1 MTLSDNIVIN
11 GFSVAILFLVII
23 YYERN
28 GDKASRHTRL
38 FLGMLKLSVVMMV
51 VDSMGR
57 FDGNPDSIYPVI
69 NWIGNFFL
77 FLLAPVLP
85 SLWLIYVNYYIS
97 PDGKISKFIKFIIA
111 AVNVTIFSLVIASQ
125 FTGLLYSIN
134 DLNIYERGPLYII
147 SPLLTFVLLLTSMGY
162 VVLYKHKIQHTHFIP
177 FMAFPAMPV
186 IGTLLQAFIYGYPF
200 ALMGLLFSVLT
211 IAFFAQSI
219 ETNMDYLS
227 GVYNRKRLEGYL
239 HRKIATSTPNNTFS
253 AIMADVNGLKEIND
267 TYGHTVGDEALVTIS
282 SLLRSILRS
291 NDFVARY
298 GGDEFCIILDTS
310 NEETLER
317 VVNKIKRQ
325 LTAYNEM
332 SLKPYQLSLS
342 VGYAVYN
349 PESGQNE
356 KEFYSTIDA
365 LMYEDKKRHHIE
377 KMTRGMLYNNGPGMG
392 L

>member
-11 GFSVAILFLVII
+11 GFSIAILILVLI

-38 FLGMLKLSVVMMV
+38 FLAMLKLGIVMMV
-51 VDSMGR
+51 VDSLGR
-57 FDGNPDSIYPVI
+57 FDGNPDTIYPMI
-69 NWIGNFFL
+69 NNIGNFLL
-77 FLLAPVLP
+77 FVLAPVLP
-85 SLWLIYVNYYIS
+85 SVWLYYVYYYIS
-97 PDGKISKFIKFIIA
+97 PDGKATKFINISVIT
-111 AVNVTIFSLVIASQ
+111 VNVVNFVLVVASQ
-125 FTGLLYSIN
+125 LNGWYYSI
-134 DLNIYERGPLYII
+134 DAMNIYERGPIYVIGPI
-147 SPLLTFVLLLTSMGY
+147 LTFYLLLTSTTY
-162 VVLYKHKIQHTHFIP
+162 VLLYKNKIQHTHFVP
-177 FMAFPAMPV
+177 FLFFPVAPF
-186 IGTLLQAFIYGYPF
+186 IGTLMQTIIYGYPF
-200 ALMGLLFSVLT
+200 ALMGLIFSVLM

-239 HRKIATSTPNNTFS
+239 HKKIVSSSRTNTFS

-310 NEETLER
+310 NEDTLKR

-325 LTAYNEM
+325 LAAYNEM
-332 SLKPYQLSLS
+332 SLKPYTIGLSM
-342 VGYAVYN
+342 GYAVYD
-349 PESGQNE
+349 PDSGMNE
-356 KEFYSTIDA
+356 KEFYNTIDA
-365 LMYEDKKRHHIE
+365 QMYEDKKKHHIANL
-377 KMTRGMLYNNGPGMG
+377 KFRL
-392 L
+392 

>member
-11 GFSVAILFLVII
+11 GFSIAILLLIII

-38 FLGMLKLSVVMMV
+38 FLGMLKLGVLMMV
-51 VDSMGR
+51 FDSMGR
-57 FDGNPDSIYPVI
+57 FDGNPDTIYPII
-69 NWIGNFFL
+69 NSIGNFML
-77 FLLAPVLP
+77 FVLAPVLP
-85 SLWLIYVNYYIS
+85 SLWLMYVHYYIS
-97 PDGKISKFIKFIIA
+97 PNGKVTKFIKVSVI
-111 AVNVTIFSLVIASQ
+111 AVNIVTVLLVIGSQ
-125 FTGLLYSIN
+125 FNGWLYSIDDMN
-134 DLNIYERGPLYII
+134 LYDRGPFYVIAPI
-147 SPLLTFVLLLTSMGY
+147 LTFYLLLTSTAY
-162 VVLYKHKIQHTHFIP
+162 VLFYKNKIQYTHYIP
-177 FMAFPAMPV
+177 FLVFPVAPL

-200 ALMGLLFSVLT
+200 ALMGLIFSVLM

-219 ETNMDYLS
+219 ETNLDYLS

-239 HRKIATSTPNNTFS
+239 HKKIVNSSRSNTFS

-310 NEETLER
+310 NEETLAR
-317 VVNKIKRQ
+317 VVKKIKRQ

-332 SLKPYQLSLS
+332 SLKPYKLGLSM
-342 VGYAVYN
+342 GYAVYD
-349 PESGQNE
+349 PDSGMNE
-356 KEFYSTIDA
+356 KEFYNTIDA
-365 LMYEDKKRHHIE
+365 QMYEDKKKHHIANL
-377 KMTRGMLYNNGPGMG
+377 KFGS
-392 L
+392 

>member
-1 MTLSDNIVIN
+1 MTLSDIVVLN
-11 GFSVAILFLVII
+11 GFSVSILFLIII

-38 FLGMLKLSVVMMV
+38 FLGMLKLAVLMMV

-57 FDGNPDSIYPVI
+57 FDGNPDTIYPVI
-69 NWIGNFFL
+69 NWIGNFLIFM
-77 FLLAPVLP
+77 LAPALP
-85 SLWLIYVNYYIS
+85 SLWLLYVNYYIS
-97 PDGKISKFIKFIIA
+97 PDGKVSNVIKALIIT
-111 AVNVTIFSLVIASQ
+111 VNVVVWVLVISSQ
-125 FTGLLYSIN
+125 FTGWLYSI
-134 DLNIYERGPLYII
+134 DDMNIYQRGPLYII
-147 SPLLTFVLLLTSMGY
+147 SPILTFILLLTSMAY

-177 FMAFPAMPV
+177 FMAFPAMPF
-186 IGTLLQAFIYGYPF
+186 IGTLMQAFIYGYPF

-239 HRKIATSTPNNTFS
+239 HRKIATSTPNSTFS
-253 AIMADVNGLKEIND
+253 AIMADVNDLKSIND
-267 TYGHTVGDEALVTIS
+267 TFGHTVGDEALVTIS

-310 NEETLER
+310 NEETLAR

-342 VGYAVYN
+342 MGYAVYD
-349 PESGQNE
+349 PKSGQNE
-356 KEFYSTIDA
+356 KEFYNLIDT
-365 LMYEDKKRHHIE
+365 LMYEDKKKYHIE
-377 KMTRGMLYNNGPGMG
+377 KMTQGLIGKTEQGMDR
-392 L
+392 

>member
-11 GFSVAILFLVII
+11 GFSIAILLLVVI

-38 FLGMLKLSVVMMV
+38 FLGMLQLGVLMMIF
-51 VDSMGR
+51 DSMGR
-57 FDGNPDSIYPVI
+57 FDGNPDTVYPMI
-69 NWIGNFFL
+69 NSIGNFMIFV
-77 FLLAPVLP
+77 LAPVLP
-85 SLWLIYVNYYIS
+85 SVWLYYVYYYIS
-97 PDGKISKFIKFIIA
+97 PDGKATKFINMSVIS
-111 AVNVTIFSLVIASQ
+111 VNLANFVLVIASQ
-125 FTGLLYSIN
+125 FNGWYYSIDAMN
-134 DLNIYERGPLYII
+134 MYQRGPLYVIGPI
-147 SPLLTFVLLLTSMGY
+147 LTFYLLLTSTAY
-162 VVLYKHKIQHTHFIP
+162 VVLYKSKVQHTHFIP
-177 FMAFPAMPV
+177 FLVFPVAPF
-186 IGTLLQAFIYGYPF
+186 IGTLLQTIIYGYPF
-200 ALMGLLFSVLT
+200 ALMGLIFSVLM

-239 HRKIATSTPNNTFS
+239 HKKIANSSRTSTFS

-310 NEETLER
+310 NEQTLVR

-325 LTAYNEM
+325 LAAYNEM
-332 SLKPYQLSLS
+332 SLKPYTLGLSM
-342 VGYAVYN
+342 GYAVYD
-349 PESGQNE
+349 PDSGMNE
-356 KEFYSTIDA
+356 KEFYNTIDA
-365 LMYEDKKRHHIE
+365 QMYEDKKKHHIANL
-377 KMTRGMLYNNGPGMG
+377 KFK
-392 L
+392 

>member
-11 GFSVAILFLVII
+11 GFSIAILLLIVI

-38 FLGMLKLSVVMMV
+38 FLGMLQLAIVLMV

-57 FDGNPDSIYPVI
+57 FDGNPDTFYPVI
-69 NWIGNFFL
+69 NSIGNIML

-85 SLWLIYVNYYIS
+85 SLWLYYVYYYIS
-97 PDGKISKFIKFIIA
+97 PDGKATKLINMSVII
-111 AVNVTIFSLVIASQ
+111 VNIANFAMVIASQ
-125 FTGLLYSIN
+125 YNGWYYSIDAMN
-134 DLNIYERGPLYII
+134 MYHRGPLYVIG
-147 SPLLTFVLLLTSMGY
+147 PMLTFYLLLTSTTY
-162 VVLYKHKIQHTHFIP
+162 VLLFKGKIQHTHFIP
-177 FMAFPAMPV
+177 FLVFPVAPF
-186 IGTLLQAFIYGYPF
+186 IGTIMQTFIYGYPF
-200 ALMGLLFSVLT
+200 ALMGLIFSVLM

-219 ETNMDYLS
+219 ETNVDYLS

-239 HRKIATSTPNNTFS
+239 HKKIANSSRTNTFS

-267 TYGHTVGDEALVTIS
+267 TYGHTIGDEALITIS

-310 NEETLER
+310 NEQTLIR

-325 LTAYNEM
+325 LAAYNEM
-332 SLKPYQLSLS
+332 SLKPYTLGLSM
-342 VGYAVYN
+342 GYAVYD
-349 PESGQNE
+349 PDSGMNE
-356 KEFYSTIDA
+356 KEFYNTIDRQ
-365 LMYEDKKRHHIE
+365 MYEDKKKHHISNL
-377 KMTRGMLYNNGPGMG
+377 KFR
-392 L
+392 